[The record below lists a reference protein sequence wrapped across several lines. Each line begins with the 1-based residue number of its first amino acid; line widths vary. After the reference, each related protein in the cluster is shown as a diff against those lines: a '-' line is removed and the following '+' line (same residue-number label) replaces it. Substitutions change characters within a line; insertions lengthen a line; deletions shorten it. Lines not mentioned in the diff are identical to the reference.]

1 MKMYLIE
8 KGMNMK
14 PIKDVYSVEKAL
26 VLKNILWAFPYL
38 GMIGLFGGYALAGPL
53 GAIIGLMIAAV
64 VSAMIGS
71 AASIITGK
79 ISGGAINAF
88 YGLGRRT
95 FSLREQ
101 LAGDL
106 NVVRHHKLFNRFD
119 EALIKIEDVLAKDPD
134 FPEALFLKAQILW
147 QGFEDLEAARQC
159 LLRIIKVEPDKK
171 ALFHRWAMN
180 LYREMSEKAQRKF

>member
-1 MKMYLIE
+1 MKMYLLE

-14 PIKDVYSVEKAL
+14 PIKDVNSVEKAL

-147 QGFEDLEAARQC
+147 QGFEDLKAARQC

-171 ALFHRWAMN
+171 SLFHRWAMN

>member
-1 MKMYLIE
+1 MKMYLLE

-14 PIKDVYSVEKAL
+14 PIKDVNSVEKAL

-64 VSAMIGS
+64 VSAMTGS

-95 FSLREQ
+95 FGLREQ

-147 QGFEDLEAARQC
+147 QGFEDLKAARQC

>member
-1 MKMYLIE
+1 MKMYLLE

-14 PIKDVYSVEKAL
+14 PIKDVNSVEKAL

-64 VSAMIGS
+64 VSAMTGS

-95 FSLREQ
+95 FGLREQ

-147 QGFEDLEAARQC
+147 QGFEDLKAARQC

-171 ALFHRWAMN
+171 SLFHRWAMN

>member
-1 MKMYLIE
+1 MKMYLLE

-14 PIKDVYSVEKAL
+14 PIKDVNSVEKAL

-79 ISGGAINAF
+79 ISGSAINAF

-95 FSLREQ
+95 FGLREQ

-147 QGFEDLEAARQC
+147 QGFEDLKAARQC

>member
-1 MKMYLIE
+1 
-8 KGMNMK
+8 
-14 PIKDVYSVEKAL
+14 
-26 VLKNILWAFPYL
+26 
-38 GMIGLFGGYALAGPL
+38 MIGLFGGYALAGPL

-71 AASIITGK
+71 ATSIITGK
-79 ISGGAINAF
+79 ISGSAINAF

-95 FSLREQ
+95 FGLREQ

-147 QGFEDLEAARQC
+147 QGFEDLKAARQC

-171 ALFHRWAMN
+171 SLFHRWAMN

>member
-1 MKMYLIE
+1 MKMYLLE

-147 QGFEDLEAARQC
+147 QGFEDLKAARQC

>member
-1 MKMYLIE
+1 MKMYLLE

-64 VSAMIGS
+64 VSAMTGS

-79 ISGGAINAF
+79 ISGSAINAF

-95 FSLREQ
+95 FGLREQ

-147 QGFEDLEAARQC
+147 QGFEDLKAARQC